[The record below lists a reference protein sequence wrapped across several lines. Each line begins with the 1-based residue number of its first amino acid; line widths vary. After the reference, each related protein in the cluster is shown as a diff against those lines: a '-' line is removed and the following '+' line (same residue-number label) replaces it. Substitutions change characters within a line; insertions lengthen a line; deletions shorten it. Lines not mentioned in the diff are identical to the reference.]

1 MPKCDRH
8 LWDDLDKEPC
18 WRCEELRY
26 KKENIMA
33 TEACISCG
41 CDTRISVDTHVES
54 RMYYE
59 VGVGQFCQ
67 KCYTSSNSL
76 TEDYNAPKKFG
87 ANENVNRVVIDAK
100 LIRNTPND
108 QELGGKI
115 RRLLD

>member
-1 MPKCDRH
+1 MAKCDRH

-26 KKENIMA
+26 KKPNTMA

-41 CDTRISVDTHVES
+41 CDTRINVNTNIES

-59 VGVGQFCQ
+59 VGVGQLCKRCFEN
-67 KCYTSSNSL
+67 TSTL
-76 TEDYNAPKKFG
+76 TEDYDAPKRFS
-87 ANENVNRVVIDAK
+87 ANENVNRVIVDAR
-100 LIRNTPND
+100 LIKDTPND
-108 QELGGKI
+108 QELGEKV

>member
-26 KKENIMA
+26 KKPNIMA

-87 ANENVNRVVIDAK
+87 ANENVNKVVIDAK

>member
-8 LWDDLDKEPC
+8 LWDELDKEPC

-26 KKENIMA
+26 KKPNIMA

-41 CDTRISVDTHVES
+41 CDTRVNVNTHVES

-59 VGVGQFCQ
+59 VGVGQLCS
-67 KCYTSSNSL
+67 KCYSTSNSL
-76 TEDYNAPKKFG
+76 TEDYGAPKKFG
-87 ANENVNRVVIDAK
+87 ANENVNRVVIDAR
-100 LIRNTPND
+100 LINDTPND
-108 QELGGKI
+108 QELGEKI